1 LSTNLFE
8 PVFPPDAFALT
19 EKAATFARVWPGE
32 RPGITVLRSHEYP
45 VGSVVPGG
53 HGSPIF
59 SEAAF
64 SGLVASARQAA
75 GQKIRRACVTFPD
88 SWARTLTLDFDVLP
102 ELRRDRTEMVN
113 WKIKKL
119 LPVRVEDLDITYS
132 EIPKAD
138 GGSRL
143 LVCAAPRESLRS
155 IEEGF
160 AACGIRVGSLTP
172 ATVALFNGL
181 DPRLSKAA
189 GGDYLLLHRS
199 PGASCLLIARG
210 GKPLFFRQKPESEGR
225 EEDLQEI
232 RLSLSYYSENLGGGN
247 LSAFYVWDETGG
259 EPLGDGRG
267 EPLSAD
273 VDLSP
278 REITPGL
285 LMTDE
290 SLGLHARTHPE
301 VLCAA
306 AAVLENA

>member
-1 LSTNLFE
+1 MSISFFE

-19 EKAATFARVWPGE
+19 ETGATFARVWRGE

-45 VGSVVPGG
+45 EGSVAPGG
-53 HGSPIF
+53 HGAPVF

-88 SWARTLTLDFDVLP
+88 SWTKTLTLDFDVLP
-102 ELRRDRTEMVN
+102 EARRERTEMVN

-119 LPVRVEDLDITYS
+119 LPGKVEELDITYS

-138 GGSRL
+138 GGTRL
-143 LVCAAPRESLRS
+143 LVCAAPRDTLRS
-155 IEEGF
+155 IEDGF
-160 AACGIRVGSLTP
+160 AASGIRVGSLTP
-172 ATVALFNGL
+172 ATIALFNGL
-181 DPRLSKAA
+181 DSRLSRAA

-225 EEDLQEI
+225 EEDVQEI

-247 LSAFYVWDETGG
+247 VAAFYLWDETTG
-259 EPLGDGRG
+259 EAVGEGFGD
-267 EPLSAD
+267 LSAAD
-273 VDLSP
+273 SSLSP
-278 REITPGL
+278 REITPGIL
-285 LMTDE
+285 LADE
-290 SLGLHARTHPE
+290 SLGLHARSHPE